1 MAFSWVALTV
11 VQWVEWEVALLV
23 GLRSCV
29 RAGQTVDAKVAEKGG
44 VKVGELV
51 VVIDDGKVGPKVV
64 EMAGVLDGKVVI
76 SSVVKM
82 VGTEEIQTVDGKDAV
97 KVERMVAKMVV
108 SDGTVAG

>member
-1 MAFSWVALTV
+1 M
-11 VQWVEWEVALLV
+11 V